1 MSGADPLGGLPA
13 HEPGGPADRSRE
25 LPRAAR
31 AVRPPT
37 PTTLLLL
44 ATLAA
49 CFCVQ
54 LALSPAHDALDPL
67 WLYRLGSLHE
77 PSVEAGDFFR
87 LGSYAFLHIGV
98 AHFAVN
104 AAALWVLMR
113 PLEVSFGGSVALGLF
128 AAAALAGG
136 CASALHARLSGE
148 LFLQAAGASGGIFGL
163 FGATGA
169 LFFRLRHQ
177 LPREALR
184 GAMATLFANLVL
196 NAIIAL
202 YAPVDNY
209 AHVGGLLAGALCA
222 LAVPHPA
229 LPRRPWHGLSRA
241 VLIGCAFAL
250 AAMGGAAAARAASPR
265 ERVLRVPGFTARAPY
280 MLPQPARGGQAVS
293 AVGLLAAIVRS
304 EEPPPTDGET
314 RQLGG
319 RRWVAVPL
327 QPRGDAAWVRAL
339 ALVAPAGTGSVEV
352 VVHCHRRSCQDLVDV
367 AADTIASTLTRSP

>member
-1 MSGADPLGGLPA
+1 
-13 HEPGGPADRSRE
+13 
-25 LPRAAR
+25 
-31 AVRPPT
+31 VRPPT

-44 ATLAA
+44 GTLAA
-49 CFCVQ
+49 CFCAQ

-77 PSVEAGDFFR
+77 PSVEAGDFWR

-98 AHFAVN
+98 AHFVVN

-113 PLEVSFGGSVALGLF
+113 PLEVSFGGSLVLGFF

-169 LFFRLRHQ
+169 IFFRLRHQ

-184 GAMATLFANLVL
+184 GAMATLFADLVL
-196 NAIIAL
+196 NAIIAI

-209 AHVGGLLAGALCA
+209 AHAGGLLAGALCA
-222 LAVPHPA
+222 LAAPHPA
-229 LPRRPWHGLSRA
+229 LPPRPWHGLSRIA
-241 VLIGCAFAL
+241 LIGCAFAL
-250 AAMGGAAAARAASPR
+250 AAMGGAGAARAASPR

-280 MLPQPARGGQAVS
+280 MLPQPSRGGQAVS

-304 EEPPPTDGET
+304 DEPPPDGEA
-314 RQLGG
+314 RLLGG
-319 RRWVAVPL
+319 RRWVSVPL
-327 QPRGDAAWVRAL
+327 QPRSKATWIRAL
-339 ALVAPAGTGSVEV
+339 ALVAPEGAGSVEV
-352 VVHCHRRSCQDLVDV
+352 VVHCYRRSCWNLVDS